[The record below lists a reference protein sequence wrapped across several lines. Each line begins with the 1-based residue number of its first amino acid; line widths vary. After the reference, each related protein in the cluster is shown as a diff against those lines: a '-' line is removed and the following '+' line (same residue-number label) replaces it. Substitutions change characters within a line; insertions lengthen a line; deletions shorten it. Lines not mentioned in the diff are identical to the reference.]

1 MSKAKSQPNESSPSQ
16 TPRLQ
21 RPLEEAK
28 EMLQRQLHRG
38 AELRNRAIESPES
51 LRDLRNERYRW
62 IDYVATLLRSL
73 FDQSGPS
80 DEFTWTSP
88 IAVLG
93 APDFHRDVR
102 EFREDMKSS
111 ESRLHSIIDRLELF
125 EYAAAQPRIGRQRI
139 GNGVFVVHG
148 HDTAVKE
155 AVARFV
161 QSLGLQPIIL
171 HDQANQGNTII
182 EKFEE
187 HSNASFAVVLLT
199 PDDLGASAATP
210 EQLQSRARQNVVF
223 ELGYFIGKLGRDRVC
238 ALKSGAVEV
247 PSDVAGVAYVSWDS
261 AGGWKLTLARELQA
275 AGLCID
281 PSALLS

>member
-1 MSKAKSQPNESSPSQ
+1 
-16 TPRLQ
+16 LQ
-21 RPLEEAK
+21 KPYEEAK
-28 EMLQRQLHRG
+28 ALLQKQLQRG
-38 AELRNRAIESPES
+38 TELRNRTIENPES
-51 LRDLRNERYRW
+51 LQDVRGERYRW
-62 IDYVATLLRSL
+62 IDYVATLLQSL

-88 IAVLG
+88 IAVFA

-111 ESRLHSIIDRLELF
+111 ESRLQSIIERLELF
-125 EYAAAQPRIGRQRI
+125 ECAAAQPRSGGRQV

-187 HSNASFAVVLLT
+187 YSNASFAVVLLT

-210 EQLQSRARQNVVF
+210 TSLNSRARQNVVF

-238 ALKSGAVEV
+238 ALKSGDVEV
-247 PSDVAGVAYVSWDS
+247 PSDVAGIAYVSWDG
-261 AGGWKLTLARELQA
+261 AGGWKLTLARELKA